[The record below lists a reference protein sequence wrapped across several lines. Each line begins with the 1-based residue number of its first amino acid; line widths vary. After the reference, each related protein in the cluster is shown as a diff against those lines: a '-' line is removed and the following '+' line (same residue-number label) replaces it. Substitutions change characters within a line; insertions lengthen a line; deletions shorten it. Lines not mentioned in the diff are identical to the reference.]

1 MKEDQLKAA
10 YLEAVSNELNPDEFI
25 ELLKRDKSQRAVL
38 DFHPEEV
45 VCRVMGVPVENVYLR
60 KRDHDSVL
68 RPRQVC
74 MYLRVKY
81 TKDSLKT
88 IGDIYGGFDHATVI
102 HANKV
107 ITNFVETWPDFREL
121 IERIEKELKG

>member
-10 YLEAVSNELNPDEFI
+10 YLEAVTNELNPDEFI
-25 ELLKRDKSQRAVL
+25 ELLKRDKRQRAVL

-45 VCRVMGVPVENVYLR
+45 VCRVMGVPVENIYLR

-88 IGDIYGGFDHATVI
+88 IGAIYAYNHATVI

-107 ITNFVETWPDFREL
+107 ITNFVETWPEFAKV
-121 IERIEKELKG
+121 IEQIEKELKG